1 MGDTGANMSPWGGLY
16 MGGGGAP
23 ATTEATAVTTAA
35 GTVAAAGRSV
45 SSPTSGGSGGS
56 PTRAQQQ
63 HGVGVEGGRVGK
75 PARRRSRASRRA
87 PVTLLNTDTSNF
99 RAMVQQFTGIPAGPY
114 GPGGG
119 AGGGPVISFGGGAG
133 AGEYGPQLVRPSP
146 TSAVMSFD
154 HHLAAAHAHHHQH
167 RPTATSLQ
175 SQLFRQQQQY
185 GGDVGYGMHGGGD
198 GMAPSFLHGGFES
211 SSAEDRLLL
220 QSMMHAAQTTMP
232 TAGRPASANNGN
244 GYNFG

>member
-1 MGDTGANMSPWGGLY
+1 MGDTGANMSPWGGVY
-16 MGGGGAP
+16 MSGGGAP
-23 ATTEATAVTTAA
+23 ATTEATVVTAA
-35 GTVAAAGRSV
+35 VAAGGSV
-45 SSPTSGGSGGS
+45 SSPTSGGSGGGS
-56 PTRAQQQ
+56 PTRAQQP
-63 HGVGVEGGRVGK
+63 GVGRVEGGRVGK

-99 RAMVQQFTGIPAGPY
+99 RAMVQQFTGIPSGPY
-114 GPGGG
+114 GPAGP
-119 AGGGPVISFGGGAG
+119 GGGPVISFGGGGGG
-133 AGEYGPQLVRPSP
+133 AADYGPQLVRPSP

-154 HHLAAAHAHHHQH
+154 HQLAAAAAHAQH

-175 SQLFRQQQQY
+175 NQLFRPQHQQY
-185 GGDVGYGMHGGGD
+185 GGDVGYGMMHGGGGD

-220 QSMMHAAQTTMP
+220 QSMMQAAQTTMP
-232 TAGRPASANNGN
+232 TAGRPTSTNNGN

>member
-1 MGDTGANMSPWGGLY
+1 MASWGGFY
-16 MGGGGAP
+16 GGGGAP
-23 ATTEATAVTTAA
+23 ATTEATVVTTAA
-35 GTVAAAGRSV
+35 AVAAAGGSV
-45 SSPTSGGSGGS
+45 SSPTSGGSGGGS

-63 HGVGVEGGRVGK
+63 PGVGVEGGRVGK

-133 AGEYGPQLVRPSP
+133 EYGPQLVRPSP

-154 HHLAAAHAHHHQH
+154 HLAAAHAHHHQH

-175 SQLFRQQQQY
+175 SQLFRPHQQHQQQY

-211 SSAEDRLLL
+211 SAEDRLLL
-220 QSMMHAAQTTMP
+220 QSMMQAVQTTMP
-232 TAGRPASANNGN
+232 TGRPASTNNGGN